1 MGLIY
6 IVEGFERLENN
17 IILLKRRYIVISMST
32 EPCFLGSLLRAP
44 LSETHMLLLKI
55 SIIKSQI
62 VYKKGKEN

>member
-6 IVEGFERLENN
+6 IVEGFEMLGNN
-17 IILLKRRYIVISMST
+17 IILLKRRYIVMST
-32 EPCFLGSLLRAP
+32 KSCFLGSLSRAP